1 MTQLISTY
9 TVRQQLIQH
18 LSKGQFCSGQ
28 QLAAE
33 FGLSRTAVWKHI
45 VCLRKAGLIIDAIRG
60 KGYRLASAIELL
72 DRERIIAAIDA
83 KSRALLDDVLLFPT
97 LDSTNDYLLQHAVP
111 FTRQVVIAE
120 QQTAGRGRQGR
131 PWLAPLGNI
140 TLSLS
145 WRFQRSAAAMSGL
158 TLALAVAVI
167 QAIESGREP
176 NLGAQPT
183 LGVKWP
189 NDIVVGE
196 KKLAGILVEMRGES
210 YGPVD
215 IVMGVGVNLD
225 LPVAWHEQIDQP
237 ATDVNTAY
245 GKPLLRN
252 QLTADLISQLVDTCQ
267 RFDESGFDPF
277 KEPWSQRDQYRYKQ
291 VALRIGGTLHKGISQ
306 GVDKSGAL
314 LLQQGGNQRT
324 FHSGEIFGLEQ

>member
-18 LSKGQFCSGQ
+18 LSKGQFCSGE

-33 FGLSRTAVWKHI
+33 LGLSRTAVWKHI
-45 VCLRKAGLIIDAIRG
+45 TSLRKAGLAIDAVRG
-60 KGYRLASAIELL
+60 KGYRLTADIELL
-72 DRERIIAAIDA
+72 DRERISAAIDV
-83 KSRALLDDVLLFPT
+83 KSRALLGDVLLFPA
-97 LDSTNDYLLQHAVP
+97 LDSTNNYLLQHAELSV
-111 FTRQVVIAE
+111 RQVVIAE

-167 QAIESGREP
+167 QAIESGREQ

-237 ATDVNTAY
+237 ATDIKAVY

-252 QLTADLISQLVDTCQ
+252 QLAADLISRLVDTCQ

-277 KEPWSQRDQYRYKQ
+277 KESWSQRDQYRYKQ

-314 LLQQGGNQRT
+314 LLQQGDKQRT
-324 FHSGEIFGLEQ
+324 FHSGEISGLEQ